1 MSFSVFFLIVL
12 GVVGVLSAVVLIT
25 MLALRHEQEKLNF
38 QRENEQRA
46 HEQRM
51 TMIKQGI
58 MPPTDTPEQKEKT
71 ASNLFGALTGIAIAA
86 VVFAWLSPWATP
98 HAWTAAG
105 FIGVAA
111 IVGAVVVFLQTQS
124 KP

>member
-1 MSFSVFFLIVL
+1 MSFPVFFLAALTII
-12 GVVGVLSAVVLIT
+12 GVLSALVLIV
-25 MLALRHEQEKLNF
+25 MMALRHEQEKLSL
-38 QRENEQRA
+38 QRDNEQRA

-51 TMIKQGI
+51 AMIKQG
-58 MPPTDTPEQKEKT
+58 MTPPTDTPEQKEKT
-71 ASNLFGALTGIAIAA
+71 VNNLFGVLAGIAIAA

-111 IVGAVVVFLQTQS
+111 IVGVVVVFLQNQG